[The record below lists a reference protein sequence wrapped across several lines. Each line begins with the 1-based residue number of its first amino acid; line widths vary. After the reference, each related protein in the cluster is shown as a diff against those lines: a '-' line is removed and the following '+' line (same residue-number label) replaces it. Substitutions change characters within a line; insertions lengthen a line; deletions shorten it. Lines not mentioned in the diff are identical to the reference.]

1 MFLASGGTDTIV
13 TGPSP
18 NTWYAR
24 LTSPLRAYRVGGT
37 CCTSPVEHPTSQVAR
52 PLECVFAA
60 PADGPRQAGA
70 DARHRKPLRRALTIS
85 DPRSGLRTW
94 RVVRAAARLRE

>member
-37 CCTSPVEHPTSQVAR
+37 CCTSPVQHPTSQVAR
-52 PLECVFAA
+52 PLECAFAA
-60 PADGPRQAGA
+60 PADGPRQSGV
-70 DARHRKPLRRALTIS
+70 DARHRARRHAWRPDALTTARRRGTR
-85 DPRSGLRTW
+85 PRC
-94 RVVRAAARLRE
+94 